1 MKVPWPLLSLLRRLM
16 GLSLVLLRAIGLLL
30 TSDWAEEEE
39 LLRLRLRGLD
49 IVVVDVDVDVVSSCW

>member
-1 MKVPWPLLSLLRRLM
+1 MLSLLRRLM

-30 TSDWAEEEE
+30 TSDWVEEEE